1 MSRVGNVPITI
12 PTGVKVAI
20 EDSVVTVSGPKGTLT
35 QEIRPEVTVTLKDDI
50 ALVARIDESKEAK
63 SYHGLYRAL
72 IDNMVVGVS
81 NGFSKSLLI
90 NGVGYRVEQQGP
102 SLIFNLGYSNPIEYP
117 LDEDLSA
124 VIEGNNKITISGA
137 SKEKVGQTCA
147 EIRSLRPPERVPPRE
162 TRPPRSQP
170 RNTSRSAR
178 AASAIA
184 AEQCRRWRRC

>member
-147 EIRSLRPPERVPPRE
+147 EIRSLRPPEPYKGKGVRYENENV
-162 TRPPRSQP
+162 
-170 RNTSRSAR
+170 
-178 AASAIA
+178 
-184 AEQCRRWRRC
+184 RRKIGKAGIK